1 MKSFLDLI
9 KFLYGPKAIS
19 STVGTR
25 TNVIRLPSGKLQKYL
40 SKELNIEAA
49 SDAAAVNAYNEMKE
63 LIPEVAKMNDA
74 ERLIFEG
81 NLRRLKN
88 KLEDSGLIQKENVSS
103 GITALES
110 KVEQLKQ
117 KGKELEKV
125 TGEKVTLTD
134 VLNDLGASQQSMS
147 RLYDEGLV
155 RAAARQIL
163 INDIKAGKIKNITV
177 SEAINMRE
185 PLDPFRQI
193 YGEGAL
199 EQLDSLIPN
208 LRGLKTE
215 VEAEKLAR
223 SKFKFEPDEN
233 RLPGSVSIEEGR
245 KAEQEFGIN
254 KPAKVSDFKAEA
266 TKRTSIDDLID
277 EYNANQDKLRLS
289 DEEGGTAIGYEEFQ
303 KIQKRNQDIA
313 KALEEKGISSKVE
326 EAPQAEIIPFRK
338 KPTEP
343 EKKAKG
349 GSVGLD
355 YLMGIEPE
363 DTTREN
369 YGLGSG
375 LKVVTKEPAAGF
387 YTYTPSGDGFG
398 LSSIIRAVPQPSA
411 PSITLD
417 AKPAVVRSEDDV
429 VNRYRG
435 YLNSTTPVQSDL
447 EKNYKEL
454 INPSNP
460 MLLTPATGLP
470 VSIPTPVIEG
480 TSFTSPQ
487 GEKIRF
493 GGGAVGL
500 IKPNGE
506 SYTGPVPENF
516 NFFRYVAANGGA
528 MGLDYLTG
536 MEPSKGYADGG
547 RIGFK
552 IGGGKKILDLISKA
566 KKPTKKFTDDEM
578 IAYIKKYKEEGPT
591 LEEFTKKINAETGS
605 NFTPEQL
612 EHAHRVKVAYP
623 HSTPIV
629 DSQGKFIGG
638 GLYNP
643 PLDVSISDKEAL
655 TESIMKTRKSKG
667 LDVPKKYQK
676 ETIETPETLPKAGE
690 GKFTKQQVLEKI
702 IQKTID
708 ANPTDEYVQKT
719 FPNFIKEIRA
729 KPELANNENV
739 WKTFTQDFPEN
750 KRLVVYGDDTVDF
763 FTKGENLPEG
773 MKQTVD
779 LADTYGI
786 SMQEA
791 RRIKQMEPTDQV
803 MEIKKLEVL
812 KNKTQKGMSLEDE
825 MNMVLNQYDKSMF
838 IKNDQGMVDVTNPE
852 NVQKMAILLK
862 KDHPE
867 IYKKLEE
874 GMTQTNVLDDFDVTG
889 RKPNA
894 NGGLNYLMGI

>member
-1 MKSFLDLI
+1 MKSLLDLI
-9 KFLYGPKAIS
+9 KLVYGPKAIS
-19 STVGTR
+19 STIGTR
-25 TNVIRLPSGKLQKYL
+25 TNVIRLPSGNLQKYL
-40 SKELNIEAA
+40 SKELDIESASTNAA
-49 SDAAAVNAYNEMKE
+49 KNAYLEMYD
-63 LIPEVAKMNDA
+63 LIPEVAKMNDG
-74 ERLIFEG
+74 ERLVFEG

-88 KLEDSGLIQKENVSS
+88 KLEDSGLLQGENVSS
-103 GITALES
+103 GITAIQS
-110 KVEQLKQ
+110 KIDKLKI
-117 KGKELEKV
+117 KRRELEKA
-125 TGEKVTLTD
+125 TGEKATLTD

-147 RLYDEGLV
+147 RLNDEGLV

-177 SEAINMRE
+177 SEAINMGE

-215 VEAEKLAR
+215 MEAEKLAR

-233 RLPGSVSIEEGR
+233 RLPGSTSIEEGR

-254 KPAKVSDFKAEA
+254 KPAKVTDFKAEA

-277 EYNANQDKLRLS
+277 EYNANQDRLRLS
-289 DEEGGTAIGYEEFQ
+289 DEEGGTAIGYEEF
-303 KIQKRNQDIA
+303 KNIQKRNEDIA
-313 KALEEKGISSKVE
+313 KALEEKGISPKVE
-326 EAPQAEIIPFRK
+326 EKPQAEIIQFRK

-343 EKKAKG
+343 EGK
-349 GSVGLD
+349 
-355 YLMGIEPE
+355 
-363 DTTREN
+363 
-369 YGLGSG
+369 
-375 LKVVTKEPAAGF
+375 
-387 YTYTPSGDGFG
+387 
-398 LSSIIRAVPQPSA
+398 
-411 PSITLD
+411 
-417 AKPAVVRSEDDV
+417 
-429 VNRYRG
+429 
-435 YLNSTTPVQSDL
+435 
-447 EKNYKEL
+447 
-454 INPSNP
+454 
-460 MLLTPATGLP
+460 
-470 VSIPTPVIEG
+470 
-480 TSFTSPQ
+480 
-487 GEKIRF
+487 
-493 GGGAVGL
+493 
-500 IKPNGE
+500 
-506 SYTGPVPENF
+506 
-516 NFFRYVAANGGA
+516 ANGGA

-536 MEPSKGYADGG
+536 QEPPKNGYAGGG

-552 IGGGKKILDLISKA
+552 AGSGKKILDIINKT
-566 KKPTKKFTDDEM
+566 KKPVKEFTDGEM

-591 LEEFTKKINAETGS
+591 LEEFTKRINEQTGS

-612 EHAHRVKVAYP
+612 KRVYGIKIAYP
-623 HSTPIV
+623 HSTPII
-629 DSQGKFIGG
+629 DNQGKYIGG

-643 PLDVSISDKEAL
+643 PLDVSISDTETL
-655 TESIMKTRKSKG
+655 TESIMQTRKAKG
-667 LDVPKKYQK
+667 LKVPKKYQK
-676 ETIETPETLPKAGE
+676 ETTEVVETPETLPKAGE
-690 GKFTKQQVLEKI
+690 GRFTKQQVLEKI

-708 ANPTDEYVQKT
+708 ANPTDEYIQKT

-812 KNKTQKGMSLEDE
+812 KNKTQKEMSLEEE

-838 IKNDQGMVDVTNPE
+838 IKNEQGMVDVTNPE

-867 IYKKLEE
+867 IYKRLEE

-894 NGGLNYLMGI
+894 NGGLNYLTGF